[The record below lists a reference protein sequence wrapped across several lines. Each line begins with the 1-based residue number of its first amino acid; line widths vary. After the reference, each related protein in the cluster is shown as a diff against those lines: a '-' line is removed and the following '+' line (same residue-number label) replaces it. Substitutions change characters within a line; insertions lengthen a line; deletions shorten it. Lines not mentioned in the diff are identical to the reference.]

1 MPETI
6 PAAHVTHAIANR
18 TRLRIPSRRGDRVF
32 FASLATTLSIM
43 PGIQRVTVQPVTGS
57 VLLEHTKRLPKLLQ
71 AAQEA
76 QLFKISE
83 SWQQPEPS
91 QSTELDPKLLIGIGM
106 GVFAL
111 WQLTQGRI
119 LPPAMTL
126 GWYAAS
132 AAGLLSNHDASEAG
146 E

>member
-18 TRLRIPSRRGDRVF
+18 TRLRIPSRRGDSVF
-32 FASLATTLSIM
+32 FASLATTLSAM

-76 QLFKISE
+76 QLFKLSE
-83 SWQQPEPS
+83 PWQQPSSSEPA
-91 QSTELDPKLLIGIGM
+91 TVDPKLLIGIGM

-111 WQLTQGRI
+111 WQLTRGRI

>member
-6 PAAHVTHAIANR
+6 PAAHITHAIANR
-18 TRLRIPSRRGDRVF
+18 TRLRIPSRRGDRVY
-32 FASLATTLSIM
+32 FASLATTLSVM

-57 VLLEHTKRLPKLLQ
+57 VLLEHTKRLAKLLQ

-76 QLFKISE
+76 QLFRLSE
-83 SWQQPEPS
+83 PWQQPAPS
-91 QSTELDPKLLIGIGM
+91 QPAAVDPKLLIGIGM

-111 WQLTQGRI
+111 WQLTRGRI

-132 AAGLLSNHDASEAG
+132 AAGLLSNHDASETG